1 LKIKHEKILP
11 HPYSFHFSF
20 LFKKITITSP
30 ASYQHFSIQDN
41 IPVNA
46 TVSDNVQLKS
56 VSLRILDSVMYLLQ
70 PMYATQNFDI
80 PVNKKDYQ
88 LDMNFP
94 VGINF
99 KNAWRFTLTATDM
112 SGNQTVKEVSV
123 AIN

>member
-1 LKIKHEKILP
+1 M
-11 HPYSFHFSF
+11 
-20 LFKKITITSP
+20 FKKDADKQPPQITITSP

-41 IPVNA
+41 ITVNA
-46 TVSDNVQLKS
+46 TISDNVQLKS
-56 VSLRILDSVMYLLQ
+56 VSLRILDSVMYLFQ

-80 PVNKKDYQ
+80 PFNKKDYQ
-88 LDMNFP
+88 FGMSFP

-99 KNAWRFTLTATDM
+99 KNSWPFTLTATDM